1 MKKILAISAF
11 AAAMLLSEGVG
22 NSCTS
27 VIISGKVTPDGRPI
41 MWKNRDTSTEENVLM
56 QYPAE
61 NGCYSYMG
69 IVDAGLKTTRKSIWI
84 GTNSQGFSIMN
95 TVSYNIAPAEDSG
108 LSGANGTL
116 MARALKVCADMDD
129 FEHFLDTLSKPWRV
143 ATNYG
148 VIDAKGNAAYY
159 EINSREY
166 FKYDVNDPAVAPKGY
181 IVRTNFSFNGRP
193 MQEGKGYARYMEAN
207 RQMEI
212 ACETGQLTPSFIFDK
227 LARSYANALTGVD
240 YRDPS
245 HEGEWAYEHDIISR
259 YKTTC
264 SVVIQGV
271 RPDENP
277 ELTTMWTI
285 VGYPGTT
292 PAMPAW
298 EVGGNE
304 RISYLMRMD
313 ETGYSPLSHKGLEL
327 KKQIYVY
334 DLDDQ
339 TDDKSYFHWSMLWN
353 KEGTGITQK
362 VMALESKV
370 TDVYTPMLEKWRRK
384 GHVNL
389 KQLEAANTV
398 AEAILEEGMQEY

>member
-1 MKKILAISAF
+1 MKKLFTFMAIT
-11 AAAMLLSEGVG
+11 AAMLLPEVRGI
-22 NSCTS
+22 SCTS
-27 VIISGKVTPDGRPI
+27 VIISGRITPDGRPL
-41 MWKNRDTSTEENVLM
+41 MWKNRDTGAAENVM
-56 QYPAE
+56 AHFPAE
-61 NGCYSYMG
+61 DGCFSYMG
-69 IVDAGLKTTRKSIWI
+69 IVNSGLRKQKSIWI

-95 TVSYNIAPAEDSG
+95 TVSYNIAPAEDST

-116 MARALKVCADMDD
+116 MARALKVCADMED
-129 FEHFLDTLSKPWRV
+129 FEHFLDTLPKPWKV

-166 FKYDVNDPAVAPKGY
+166 FKYDVNDTTVAPQGY

-193 MQEGKGYARYMEAN
+193 MKQGKGHARYMEAN

-212 ACETGQLTPSFIFDK
+212 ACRTGQLTPAFIFDR
-227 LARSYANALTGVD
+227 LARSYANGLTGVD

-245 HEGEWAYEHDIISR
+245 FDGKWAFEHDIITR
-259 YKTTC
+259 FKTTC

-298 EVGGNE
+298 EAGGQDG
-304 RISYLMRMD
+304 ISYLMRAD
-313 ETGYSPLSHKGLEL
+313 EKGISPLSHNGYEL
-327 KKQIYVY
+327 KVKAYEY
-334 DLDDQ
+334 DIDDQ
-339 TDDKSYFHWSMLWN
+339 PEQLYFRWDMLWN

-362 VMALESKV
+362 MMSLESKV
-370 TDVYTPMLEKWRRK
+370 TDVYSPYLEKWRRK
-384 GHVNL
+384 GHLNL
-389 KQLEAANTV
+389 KQLAAANAA
-398 AEAILEEGMQEY
+398 AETILSAAFDN

>member
-1 MKKILAISAF
+1 MKKLFTFMAIT
-11 AAAMLLSEGVG
+11 AAMLLSEVRGI
-22 NSCTS
+22 SCTS
-27 VIISGKVTPDGRPI
+27 VIISGRITPDGRPL
-41 MWKNRDTSTEENVLM
+41 MWKNRDTGAAENVM
-56 QYPAE
+56 AHFPAE
-61 NGCYSYMG
+61 DGCYSYMG
-69 IVDAGLKTTRKSIWI
+69 IVNSGLRKQKSIWI

-95 TVSYNIAPAEDSG
+95 TVSYNIAPAEDST

-116 MARALKVCADMDD
+116 MARALKVCADMED
-129 FEHFLDTLSKPWRV
+129 FEHFLDTLPKPWKV

-166 FKYDVNDPAVAPKGY
+166 FKYDVNDTTVAPQGY

-193 MQEGKGYARYMEAN
+193 MKQGKGHARYMEAN

-212 ACETGQLTPSFIFDK
+212 ACRTGQLTPAFIFDR
-227 LARSYANALTGVD
+227 LARSYANGLTGVD

-245 HEGEWAYEHDIISR
+245 FDGKWAFEHDIITR
-259 YKTTC
+259 FKTTC

-298 EVGGNE
+298 EAGGQDG
-304 RISYLMRMD
+304 ISYLMRAD
-313 ETGYSPLSHKGLEL
+313 EKGLSPLSHNGYEL
-327 KKQIYVY
+327 KVKAYEY
-334 DLDDQ
+334 DIDDQ
-339 TDDKSYFHWSMLWN
+339 PEQLYFRWDMLWN

-362 VMALESKV
+362 MMSLESKV
-370 TDVYTPMLEKWRRK
+370 TDIYTPYLEKWRRK
-384 GHVNL
+384 GHLNL
-389 KQLEAANTV
+389 KQLAAANAA
-398 AEAILEEGMQEY
+398 AETILSAAFDN

>member
-1 MKKILAISAF
+1 MKKLFTFMAIT
-11 AAAMLLSEGVG
+11 AAMLLSEVRGI
-22 NSCTS
+22 SCTS
-27 VIISGKVTPDGRPI
+27 VIISGRITPDGRPL
-41 MWKNRDTSTEENVLM
+41 MWKNRDTGAAENVM
-56 QYPAE
+56 AHFPAE
-61 NGCYSYMG
+61 DGCYSYMG
-69 IVDAGLKTTRKSIWI
+69 IVNSGLRKQKSIWI

-95 TVSYNIAPAEDSG
+95 TVSYNIAPAEDST

-116 MARALKVCADMDD
+116 MARALKVCADMED
-129 FEHFLDTLSKPWRV
+129 FEHFLDTLPKPWKV

-166 FKYDVNDPAVAPKGY
+166 FKYDVNDTTVAPQGY

-193 MQEGKGYARYMEAN
+193 MKQGKGHARYMEAN

-212 ACETGQLTPSFIFDK
+212 ACRTGQLTPAFIFDR
-227 LARSYANALTGVD
+227 LARSYANGLTGVD

-245 HEGEWAYEHDIISR
+245 FDGKWAFEHDIITR
-259 YKTTC
+259 FKTTC

-298 EVGGNE
+298 EAGGQDG
-304 RISYLMRMD
+304 ISNLMRAD
-313 ETGYSPLSHKGLEL
+313 EKGLSPLSHNGYEL
-327 KKQIYVY
+327 KVKAYEY
-334 DLDDQ
+334 DIDDQ
-339 TDDKSYFHWSMLWN
+339 PEQLYFRWDMLWN

-362 VMALESKV
+362 MMSLESKV
-370 TDVYTPMLEKWRRK
+370 TDVYSPYLEKWRRK
-384 GHVNL
+384 GHLNL
-389 KQLEAANTV
+389 KQLAAANAA
-398 AEAILEEGMQEY
+398 AETILSAAFDN

>member
-1 MKKILAISAF
+1 MKKLFTFMAIT
-11 AAAMLLSEGVG
+11 AAMLLSEVRGI
-22 NSCTS
+22 SCTS
-27 VIISGKVTPDGRPI
+27 VIISGRITPDGRPL
-41 MWKNRDTSTEENVLM
+41 MWKNRDTGAAENVM
-56 QYPAE
+56 AHFPAE
-61 NGCYSYMG
+61 DGCYSYMG
-69 IVDAGLKTTRKSIWI
+69 IVNSGLRKQKSIWI

-95 TVSYNIAPAEDSG
+95 TVSYNIAPAEDST

-116 MARALKVCADMDD
+116 MARALKVCADMED
-129 FEHFLDTLSKPWRV
+129 FEHFLDTLPKPWKV

-166 FKYDVNDPAVAPKGY
+166 FKYDVNDTTVAPQGY

-193 MQEGKGYARYMEAN
+193 MKQGKGHARYMEAN

-212 ACETGQLTPSFIFDK
+212 ACRTGQLTPAFIFDR
-227 LARSYANALTGVD
+227 LARSYANGLTGVD

-245 HEGEWAYEHDIISR
+245 FDGKWAFEHDIITR
-259 YKTTC
+259 FKTTC

-298 EVGGNE
+298 EAGGQDG
-304 RISYLMRMD
+304 ISYLMRAD
-313 ETGYSPLSHKGLEL
+313 EKGISPLSHNGYEL
-327 KKQIYVY
+327 KVKAYEY
-334 DLDDQ
+334 DIDDQ
-339 TDDKSYFHWSMLWN
+339 PEQLYFRWDMLWN

-362 VMALESKV
+362 MMSLESKV
-370 TDVYTPMLEKWRRK
+370 TDVYSPYLEKWRRK
-384 GHVNL
+384 GHLNL
-389 KQLEAANTV
+389 KQLAAANAA
-398 AEAILEEGMQEY
+398 AETILSAAFDN